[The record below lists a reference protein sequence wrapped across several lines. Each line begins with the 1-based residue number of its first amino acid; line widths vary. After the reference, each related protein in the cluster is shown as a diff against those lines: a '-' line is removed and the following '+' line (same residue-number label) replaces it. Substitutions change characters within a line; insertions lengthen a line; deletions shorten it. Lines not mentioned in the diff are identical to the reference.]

1 MFTSTMTDAEILE
14 EARKDFFELS
24 GKVRMALER
33 FANRHYRM
41 AVNNGLCI
49 NDVTR
54 GLIPRTVEQRQW
66 PTRRRNVWRTYFCFD
81 NLPGGV
87 ARRVCQYF
95 IYIPLYRE
103 TGTEYLFFHGCDK
116 FFVERFTLHFVE
128 RYKERHLAP
137 RGIDTGA
144 LPIPLYF
151 FLHNPDN
158 FPGTYY
164 RCADIGVRQGQHNKF
179 WIAKEGIFVTDY
191 IDGML
196 TYITFMDKDTLSPL
210 KAQVYEEEKV
220 WHLARTLISDD
231 SDEETRKRAATAIAS
246 MPQFGDIAQRF
257 LNRNLDDPG
266 DGSKQATL
274 RAIKEMWQRLKPNM
288 KAALDESDRRDRELL
303 RRNRTTDRIF
313 LEFLPDELDIKSYHL
328 PPGAKDK

>member
-151 FLHNPDN
+151 FLHS
-158 FPGTYY
+158 TA
-164 RCADIGVRQGQHNKF
+164 C
-179 WIAKEGIFVTDY
+179 
-191 IDGML
+191 
-196 TYITFMDKDTLSPL
+196 SPTSPSWT
-210 KAQVYEEEKV
+210 KTPS
-220 WHLARTLISDD
+220 R
-231 SDEETRKRAATAIAS
+231 
-246 MPQFGDIAQRF
+246 P
-257 LNRNLDDPG
+257 
-266 DGSKQATL
+266 
-274 RAIKEMWQRLKPNM
+274 
-288 KAALDESDRRDRELL
+288 
-303 RRNRTTDRIF
+303 
-313 LEFLPDELDIKSYHL
+313 
-328 PPGAKDK
+328 